1 MKKQIS
7 WGTGVATAIGL
18 FLIAVAALIIFSYS
32 QSVDLVHD
40 NYYERELSYQDEINS
55 ETNSMAIDKETTVR
69 FESPDVVIRF
79 PEAFD
84 FKGAKGA
91 IGFYK
96 PNDATRDF
104 TVPLEI
110 GEGNIQKI
118 PSARLSSG
126 RWKIFITFSK
136 DNLNYKINKEITL

>member
-1 MKKQIS
+1 MKMQIS
-7 WGTGVATAIGL
+7 WGTGVATAIVL

-40 NYYERELSYQDEINS
+40 NYYERELRYQDEINS
-55 ETNSMAIDKETTVR
+55 ENNSLAIAKETTVR

-79 PEAFD
+79 PETFD
-84 FKGAKGA
+84 LKGAKGA
-91 IGFYK
+91 ISFYK
-96 PNDATRDF
+96 PNDAMRDF
-104 TVPLEI
+104 TLPLEPS
-110 GEGNIQKI
+110 EGNTQTVSVDK
-118 PSARLSSG
+118 LSKG